1 MDNIAL
7 KNEIYSEEKQRLLAL
22 FSYFEN
28 SLNGQKSSPIHN
40 IRKKAAQ
47 NLEHIAFPTLRSEEY
62 KYTQISSLVKSVL
75 NLPKNQT
82 LADNNMIPQDLN
94 SLDGYKIVFYN
105 GCFQKELSNLDN
117 DSEGILILTTENA
130 YEIDEYKTIL
140 ERSFSK
146 VTEEHKDVFAQLSL
160 AFQNS
165 YFIHVPKNTD
175 LQKPIQIIHL
185 YDDKAE
191 ETLYSPVFYVHADK
205 GSRVRILES
214 FFGSES
220 ENTSKILS
228 VPLFYFV
235 TQQNSEVRYYKLQNL
250 NLHQSMVHSTFAH
263 QHRDSTFT
271 SFTFDIGGKMVRNN
285 LQAIHHGE
293 NVTTNL
299 YGVTIAKGEQ
309 HIDNQT
315 LIDHAV
321 PHCQSNEWYKAILD
335 DKARGVFN
343 GQVMVRPDAQKTNAF
358 QQNNTILLSQD
369 ARMDSKPQL
378 EIYADDVKCSHGA
391 TIGQMDEDAVF
402 YLKSRGL
409 TDNDA
414 RKLLQLAFLQ
424 EITQLICQE
433 NIKDILYDRIAI
445 KFDA

>member
-7 KNEIYSEEKQRLLAL
+7 KPEIYSEEKQRLLAL

-28 SLNGQKSSPIHN
+28 SLNGQKSSPIHS
-40 IRKKAAQ
+40 IRKKAVQ
-47 NLEHIAFPTLRSEEY
+47 NLEQIAFPTLRSEDY
-62 KYTQISSLVKSVL
+62 KYTNVSSLVKSVY
-75 NLPKNQT
+75 NLPKQQVLENKT
-82 LADNNMIPQDLN
+82 LLPEDL
-94 SLDGYKIVFYN
+94 SKLDAHKIVFYN
-105 GCFQKELSNLDN
+105 GSFQKELSTLN
-117 DSEGILILTTENA
+117 DAQDQVQILTTESA
-130 YEIDEYKTIL
+130 YEIEEFKTIL
-140 ERSFSK
+140 NNSFSHI
-146 VTEEHKDVFAQLSL
+146 TEEHRDVFAQLSL

-165 YFIHVPKNTD
+165 YFIHVAKNTD

-205 GSRVRILES
+205 GSRLRILES
-214 FFGSES
+214 FLGSDS

-235 TQQNSEVRYYKLQNL
+235 TQQNAEVRYYKLQNL
-250 NLHQSMVHSTFAH
+250 DLHQSMVHSTFAH
-263 QHRDSTFT
+263 QHRDSIFT

-335 DKARGVFN
+335 DKSRGVFN